1 MRQPSERNGNGLSLP
16 NQPWW
21 SLSLSLS
28 LCIYVCVCVYIYIYQ
43 IYIYISGKQKL
54 TQKLCHENATFHL
67 FHAYLLCWCCF
78 GHLCYQDIVPP
89 KWPCKTHHQQLQ
101 SQTFRKLM
109 HLIHIIPNDHHF
121 HFRFTDF
128 GVSVHVCLTMLTGH
142 HINSVNAD
150 PICNADTY
158 LCRQLQCLPL
168 LQKSLQGWLQLTQSC
183 VVKGLQMH
191 DESIINMCT
200 AWSGLSI

>member
-1 MRQPSERNGNGLSLP
+1 MMI
-16 NQPWW
+16 
-21 SLSLSLS
+21 SLSL
-28 LCIYVCVCVYIYIYQ
+28 YTYVYIPGPANTETMPWKCH
-43 IYIYISGKQKL
+43 ISPFA
-54 TQKLCHENATFHL
+54 CL
-67 FHAYLLCWCCF
+67 FALLMLFWSSLLSV
-78 GHLCYQDIVPP
+78 HSSP
-89 KWPCKTHHQQLQ
+89 KWPCKTHHQQSQ

-109 HLIHIIPNDHHF
+109 HLIHIIPNDHQF
-121 HFRFTDF
+121 HFKFTDF
-128 GVSVHVCLTMLTGH
+128 GVSVQVCLTMLTGH

-150 PICNADTY
+150 PICNADMY

-191 DESIINMCT
+191 DKSIINMCT